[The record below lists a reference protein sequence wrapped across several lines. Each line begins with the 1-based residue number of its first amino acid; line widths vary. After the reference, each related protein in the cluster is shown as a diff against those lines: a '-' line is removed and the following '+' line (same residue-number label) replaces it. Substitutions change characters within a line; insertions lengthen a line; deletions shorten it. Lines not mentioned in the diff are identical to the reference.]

1 MKLSIILC
9 VYNEIRFIEKSFK
22 ELYEDCESRGIE
34 YEIIIVDNNSDDG
47 TKEWLELLKNVI
59 STTFIFIFL
68 GNSEIK
74 ISY

>member
-34 YEIIIVDNNSDDG
+34 YEIIIVDNNSDNG
-47 TKEWLELLKNVI
+47 TKEWLELLKNV
-59 STTFIFIFL
+59 
-68 GNSEIK
+68 
-74 ISY
+74 